1 MKRSTYVLIII
12 LIFLVIFSA
21 AVVSLL
27 FYQFQSAPDVSAD
40 SYLEIHL
47 SGEIQEKAAP
57 DLFSSFMAQPPLSMH
72 EIWWNIRKAKTDS
85 RIKGIILRLGLTQC
99 DWAKIEE
106 IRNLILDFRQSGKKA
121 YAYISESFEFD
132 KEYYLATAC
141 DQIILHPEGMLII
154 NGIGGYV
161 PFFKQAL
168 KKLGVEA
175 EVEKIGD
182 FKTAYNMFI
191 EEEFTPAHREML
203 DAIYRDIFDHYVQTV
218 GDARGMQRSTV
229 EKYLDQ
235 GLFQGKEAAEA
246 GLIDDLLYEDEFRQ
260 LLQGESHS
268 FKRISHAQYAKISPS
283 SVGLNRGRKI
293 ALIYGTGAILTGEGA
308 YTIMGSRT
316 VSGWIRHAREDD
328 SIAAIV
334 FRVDSPGGSV
344 VASDTIWREV
354 TLAKKEKPFIIS
366 MSDLAGSGGYQVS
379 VAAHSIVAQPQTLTG
394 SIGVIFAKF
403 NFAGLYQ
410 KMGVTADKI
419 QYGEHADMLSTFR
432 PATQE
437 ERELLEKHIQVSYEH
452 FISKVA
458 AGRNMSKEEVDQIG
472 RGRVWTGSQAM
483 EIGLVDEMGGLSRA
497 IEIAK
502 EKAGIPQEEEVRLEV
517 WPKKISLWD
526 ALFSGRL
533 LMKNRISE
541 QIPDPAGKILSLL
554 REMEKGTKW
563 AVMPFWISPN

>member
-12 LIFLVIFSA
+12 LIFIVIFSA

-40 SYLEIHL
+40 SYLEINL
-47 SGEIQEKAAP
+47 SGEIREKAAP

-72 EIWWNIRKAKTDS
+72 EIWWNIRKAKVDS

-99 DWAKIEE
+99 DWAKIKE
-106 IRNLILDFRQSGKKA
+106 IRDMILDFRQSGKKA

-175 EVEKIGD
+175 EVEKIGE

-191 EEEFTPAHREML
+191 EDEFTPAHREML
-203 DAIYRDIFDHYVQTV
+203 DAIYHDIFDHYVQTV
-218 GDARGMQRSTV
+218 GDARGMQNSTV

-235 GLFQGKEAAEA
+235 GIFQGKEAKET

-260 LLQGESHS
+260 HLQGESHS
-268 FKRISHAQYAKISPS
+268 FKRISHARYAKISPS

-354 TLAKKEKPFIIS
+354 TLAKKEKPFIVS

-437 ERELLEKHIQVSYEH
+437 ERELLEKHIRVSYEH

-458 AGRNMSKEEVDQIG
+458 AGRNMSKEEVDKIG

-533 LMKNRISE
+533 LMKSDISE
-541 QIPDPAGKILSLL
+541 HVPEPAGKIISLL

-563 AVMPFWISPN
+563 ALMPFWIAPK

>member
-12 LIFLVIFSA
+12 LIFIVIFSA

-40 SYLEIHL
+40 SYLEINL
-47 SGEIQEKAAP
+47 SGEIREKAAP

-72 EIWWNIRKAKTDS
+72 EIWWNIRKAKVDS

-99 DWAKIEE
+99 DWAKIKE
-106 IRNLILDFRQSGKKA
+106 IRDLILDFRQSGKKA

-175 EVEKIGD
+175 EVEKIGK

-191 EEEFTPAHREML
+191 EDEFTPAHREMM
-203 DAIYRDIFDHYVQTV
+203 DAIYHDIFDHYVQTV
-218 GDARGMQRSTV
+218 GDARGMPRSTV

-235 GLFQGKEAAEA
+235 GLFQGKEAKDG

-260 LLQGESHS
+260 LLQGENRS
-268 FKRISHAQYAKISPS
+268 FKRISHTQYAKISPS

-354 TLAKKEKPFIIS
+354 TLAKKEKPFIVS

-437 ERELLEKHIQVSYEH
+437 ERGLLEKHIRVSYEH

-472 RGRVWTGSQAM
+472 RGRVWTGRQAM

-533 LMKNRISE
+533 LMKSDISE
-541 QIPDPAGKILSLL
+541 QIPEPAGKIISLL

-563 AVMPFWISPN
+563 AVMPFWIAPK

>member
-57 DLFSSFMAQPPLSMH
+57 DLFSSFMARPPLSMH

-106 IRNLILDFRQSGKKA
+106 IRNLILEFRQSGKKA

-161 PFFKQAL
+161 PFFKQTL
-168 KKLGVEA
+168 KKLGIEA

-191 EEEFTPAHREML
+191 EDEFTPAHREML
-203 DAIYRDIFDHYVQTV
+203 DAIYHDIFDHYVQTV
-218 GDARGMQRSTV
+218 GDARGMQHSTV

-235 GLFQGKEAAEA
+235 GLFQGKKAADA

-260 LLQGESHS
+260 LLQGENHS

-354 TLAKKEKPFIIS
+354 TLAKKEKPFIVS

-437 ERELLEKHIQVSYEH
+437 ERALLEKHIQVSYEN

-497 IEIAK
+497 VEIAK

-517 WPKKISLWD
+517 WPKRISLWD
-526 ALFSGRL
+526 ALFSGRV

-563 AVMPFWISPN
+563 AVMPFWISPK